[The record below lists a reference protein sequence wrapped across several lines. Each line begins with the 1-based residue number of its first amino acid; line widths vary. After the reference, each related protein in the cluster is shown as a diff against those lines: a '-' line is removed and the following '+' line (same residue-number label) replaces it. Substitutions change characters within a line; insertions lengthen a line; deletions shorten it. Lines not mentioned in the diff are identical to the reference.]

1 METDSGRC
9 RDGHAGGLRS
19 THALSTGRHIRP
31 LRIRPDSPW
40 RARGFFV
47 NYRYFH
53 PAYGWYGVRDP
64 FWDDRHY
71 REVTRYEAN
80 AEIVMGRGIAPDDRT
95 AFDARE
101 VVANLGPT
109 IVRPATN

>member
-1 METDSGRC
+1 M
-9 RDGHAGGLRS
+9 
-19 THALSTGRHIRP
+19 
-31 LRIRPDSPW
+31 
-40 RARGFFV
+40 
-47 NYRYFH
+47 
-53 PAYGWYGVRDP
+53 RDP